1 MEALGDEVADKLRTN
16 VGNQIEILNVIVPL
30 VHYDRAGQ
38 DVSTR

>member
-1 MEALGDEVADKLRTN
+1 MQALGDEVTDKLRAK

-30 VHYDRAGQ
+30 VNYDRAGQ